1 LDDGGG
7 CCRCRLDEADDLVD
21 DVTES
26 LSVAMATRT
35 ARGGAAVMIGG
46 GRAPPRAAG
55 AEPSR

>member
-1 LDDGGG
+1 M
-7 CCRCRLDEADDLVD
+7 DEADDLVD

-46 GRAPPRAAG
+46 GRVPPWG
-55 AEPSR
+55 VEAEPSR